1 MRINRTLLLLLT
13 IALLVTLTVSMV
25 SAQMME
31 VPREDTVIFDVD
43 GGNPTNPNPFNH
55 NPFFG
60 HSLGAAGGNVGTGQ
74 SVYEPLFILNYE
86 TGVIQPWLGESF
98 VPDESLTV
106 WTLTLRDGAYWQDGE
121 AVTADDFV
129 FTLQM
134 LLDDDSRRLA
144 RAGDFQSW
152 VSSVEKVDDLTAQV
166 TLTRPNPR
174 FQLDYFSVRIGG
186 SFQMMPEHVW
196 SMVENPFEFANF
208 DLENGYPLGS
218 GPYKMVSASE
228 NEFVYDRDDNWWG
241 AASGTFPLPE
251 PQRLIWVQTGNDDIR
266 SLLTINNELDSVMDI
281 TLGAFE
287 AIQAQNDN
295 VIAWQAGMPF
305 AWLDPCPRRI
315 SINHEVE
322 PWGSADMR
330 WALNHATSR
339 NDVVRIAYE
348 GTTIPSQSMFV
359 EYGGLIDP
367 YINRLAEL
375 GMTLNFDSD
384 VAAAQALIEGAG
396 YTLNDAGIYEKDGQE
411 LAIDIQTH
419 EGFIEKRRI
428 AENLVEQWRTAGIAA
443 TQTNVAGGTWNDNK
457 ALGNYEATG
466 DWDQCGSVNEPWA
479 SMNRDNGV
487 WYAPVGERVVGNNLM
502 SRWQGEGNARYS
514 ELVDQIGVMPLG
526 DPAILPLFEEAY
538 EIWYNELVS
547 LPITQAKKLIP
558 FNTSYWEGWPTAEN
572 NFNHPATWWHS
583 THQIIQNLRKAGS

>member
-1 MRINRTLLLLLT
+1 MRINRALLLLLT
-13 IALLVTLTVSMV
+13 VALLVSLTVSLV
-25 SAQMME
+25 SAQMMD

-43 GGNPTNPNPFNH
+43 GSNPTNPNPFNH
-55 NPFFG
+55 NIFFG
-60 HSLGAAGGNVGTGQ
+60 HSLGAAGGNTGTGQ
-74 SVYEPLFILNYE
+74 AVYEPLFILNYE

-134 LLDDDSRRLA
+134 LLDDETARLY
-144 RAGDFQSW
+144 RAGSFQDW
-152 VSSVEKVDDLTAQV
+152 VTGVEKIDDLTAQV
-166 TLTRPNPR
+166 TLNRPNPR
-174 FQLDYFSVRIGG
+174 FQLDFFSVRIGG
-186 SFQMMPEHVW
+186 SFQMVPEHIW
-196 SMVENPFEFANF
+196 SMVENVYEFSNF
-208 DLENGYPLGS
+208 DLENGHPLGS

-241 AASGTFPLPE
+241 AATGTFPLPE
-251 PQRLIWVQTGNDDIR
+251 PRRLIWVQTGNDDIR

-287 AIQAQNDN
+287 AITAQNDK

-315 SINHEVE
+315 SVNHAVE
-322 PWGSADMR
+322 PWGDPNMR

-339 NDVVRIAYE
+339 NDVVRIASE

-359 EYGGLIDP
+359 EYGGIVDP

-375 GMTLNFDSD
+375 GLTMNFDAD

-396 YTLNDAGIYEKDGQE
+396 YSMNDAGIYEKDGTE
-411 LAIDIQTH
+411 LSIDIQTH

-428 AENLVEQWRTAGIAA
+428 AENVVEQWRAAGIAA
-443 TQTNVAGGTWNDNK
+443 TQTNVAGGTWGDNK
-457 ALGNYEATG
+457 SLGNFEATG

-479 SMNRDNGV
+479 SMDRDNGK
-487 WYAPVGERVVGNNLM
+487 WYAPVGERVVGRNLL

-514 ELVDQIGVMPLG
+514 ELVEQIGVMTLG
-526 DPAILPLFEEAY
+526 DQSILPLFEEAY

-558 FNTSYWEGWPTAEN
+558 FNTTYWEGWPTAEN
-572 NFNHPATWWHS
+572 NYNHPATWWHS
-583 THQIIQNLRKAGS
+583 THQIIQNLHKAGM